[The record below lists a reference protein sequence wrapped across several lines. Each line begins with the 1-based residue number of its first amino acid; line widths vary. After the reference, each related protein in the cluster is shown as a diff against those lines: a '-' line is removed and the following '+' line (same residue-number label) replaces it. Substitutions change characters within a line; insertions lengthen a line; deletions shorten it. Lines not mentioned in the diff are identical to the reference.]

1 MERGE
6 VDGRCGWSWDS
17 IKSTRADWL
26 RDRKLNLLA
35 VFSLERA
42 PDIGP
47 DVPLVSELAPDDT
60 MRRVLRVH
68 LAGQQLGRPFVAPPG
83 IPEERRTVLRAAFD
97 ATMRDPEFVAEALRL
112 RLEVNPTAGAEIDR
126 LLAELYATPKDVL
139 DQARQA
145 MQGR

>member
-1 MERGE
+1 VFGAKARLVTGYPGGNEVNLAMERGE

-35 VFSLERA
+35 IFSLDRA

-47 DVPLVSELAPDDT
+47 DVP
-60 MRRVLRVH
+60 
-68 LAGQQLGRPFVAPPG
+68 
-83 IPEERRTVLRAAFD
+83 EERRIALRAAFD